1 MSRLCLV
8 LLLLCCALPAR
19 AQPPAPLDGED
30 LRLSLGAYA
39 EYYRDAGGKARLGD
53 ILALPAQAFAALRGD
68 HANFGKNA
76 AAWWFRVRL
85 DNRNG
90 TDLAGFLEI
99 NYPLLDDLK
108 VYLLTADGRIEQQES
123 GDLFAFSQR
132 PVQVRNFWFPLRL
145 PPGESTLLL
154 RVQSTSTVYVPLYF
168 STYAASAASQET
180 LMGFNGA
187 FYGVLFGL
195 FCYNLFLFV
204 SLREA
209 TYAWY
214 LLYNLSLGLFSASF
228 DGLLFKLLPG
238 HVALESAGIYLLMY
252 LSCLVSIQF
261 SRGYLYT
268 RRDFPR
274 LDRFLRGLL
283 LACVVLLASE
293 PLVGLRAWNVLASLT
308 VMLVSLSLLLA
319 GVHVWR
325 QGLRYGLYYI
335 LAWGALLLSF
345 LVTTAASLGFELFGL
360 FGSSVVKIGMTV
372 ELVTLSIGL
381 ADRINALKE
390 EGFRSRQAAEQ
401 ARVENEAKS
410 RFLAKMSHEIRTP
423 LNGVL
428 GMLQLLRD
436 TPLDR
441 GQAAY
446 VETIASSGSALMSV
460 INDILDYARIESGK
474 LHLER
479 IDFDLEELLS
489 DTLALFSAQA
499 VEKRLRLHLGL
510 DRGVPRRLNGD
521 PTRLRQVLMNL
532 LSNALKFTAEG
543 HVAVRVQRR
552 FDEGGHERLLYSVSD
567 SGIGISAQAQKTL
580 FESFSQADSSTT
592 RRYGGADDGRAHRG
606 EQRAGQG
613 HPVQRRPA
621 AQPRP
626 RRRRSGRTGATAATP
641 PGPAGQ
647 RGQPDPGL
655 PAGIAGALGTAGR
668 TLPAAETAERLPGGL
683 QRTAP
688 AGPGGAL
695 AGAAVDL
702 AGHPLCATGARPA
715 HPPAMPAAALPGPAA
730 ARRPAPAGPGPAG
743 GGEGPARS
751 PAGTVPG
758 AAPTARAEQ
767 RGGPGRTP
775 GRPMHPGRR
784 GQPGEPAGG
793 ARLPRQAR
801 LRGAPGRQRTARAG
815 RVPAR
820 SERHPVD
827 PDGWRD
833 AGNGRLRG
841 DPPDPPGGACPGL
854 AARTDRRPDRA
865 HPRRTPPGR
874 NRGWHGRLPRQAGGP
889 GGTLCH
895 PRTPARPALA
905 TGMTVRD
912 ASR

>member
-1 MSRLCLV
+1 MHVSTLPGPAV
-8 LLLLCCALPAR
+8 ALLRAAGPGAAAR
-19 AQPPAPLDGED
+19 AAGRRGPAPVPGE
-30 LRLSLGAYA
+30 YA

-499 VEKRLRLHLGL
+499 VETPAPASRPGQGRAAPPQRRPDAVAPGTDEPAQQCPQVHRRRPCRRARAAALR
-510 DRGVPRRLNGD
+510 RGR
-521 PTRLRQVLMNL
+521 TR
-532 LSNALKFTAEG
+532 APA
-543 HVAVRVQRR
+543 VQRQR
-552 FDEGGHERLLYSVSD
+552 QRHRDIRPGAEDPVRILLPGRLQHHPPL
-567 SGIGISAQAQKTL
+567 
-580 FESFSQADSSTT
+580 
-592 RRYGGADDGRAHRG
+592 RRQRPGPGDQPRAGADDGRAHRG

-626 RRRRSGRTGATAATP
+626 RRRRSG
-641 PGPAGQ
+641 
-647 RGQPDPGL
+647 
-655 PAGIAGALGTAGR
+655 
-668 TLPAAETAERLPGGL
+668 
-683 QRTAP
+683 
-688 AGPGGAL
+688 
-695 AGAAVDL
+695 
-702 AGHPLCATGARPA
+702 
-715 HPPAMPAAALPGPAA
+715 
-730 ARRPAPAGPGPAG
+730 
-743 GGEGPARS
+743 
-751 PAGTVPG
+751 
-758 AAPTARAEQ
+758 
-767 RGGPGRTP
+767 
-775 GRPMHPGRR
+775 
-784 GQPGEPAGG
+784 
-793 ARLPRQAR
+793 
-801 LRGAPGRQRTARAG
+801 
-815 RVPAR
+815 
-820 SERHPVD
+820 
-827 PDGWRD
+827 
-833 AGNGRLRG
+833 
-841 DPPDPPGGACPGL
+841 
-854 AARTDRRPDRA
+854 
-865 HPRRTPPGR
+865 
-874 NRGWHGRLPRQAGGP
+874 
-889 GGTLCH
+889 
-895 PRTPARPALA
+895 
-905 TGMTVRD
+905 
-912 ASR
+912 

>member
-90 TDLAGFLEI
+90 ADLAGFLEV

-154 RVQSTSTVYVPLYF
+154 RVQSSSTVYVPLYF

-499 VEKRLRLHLGL
+499 AEKRLRLHLGL

-552 FDEGGHERLLYSVSD
+552 FDEGGRERLLYSVSD

-592 RRYGGADDGRAHRG
+592 RRYGGSGLGLAISKRLVEALGGRIGVESRV
-606 EQRAGQG
+606 GQG
-613 HPVQRRPA
+613 STFWFEIELA
-621 AQPRP
+621 LASL
-626 RRRRSGRTGATAATP
+626 SGATP
-641 PGPAGQ
+641 PAASVSALEVLLVEDVALNREVAQGLLERDGHRVMLAEDAGPALALCRQ
-647 RGQPDPGL
+647 RRFDLILLDMHLPGMAGLELCAGIRRQLDGLNRATPVFAFTASIQPDMVRRYFA
-655 PAGIAGALGTAGR
+655 AGMQGVLGKPLRMDELRRALGEVGTGV
-668 TLPAAETAERLPGGL
+668 P
-683 QRTAP
+683 
-688 AGPGGAL
+688 AL
-695 AGAAVDL
+695 AADAALDRQMLETHRRLLGRHKLAGLLGNLLGSLDEQLPLLAEALDQVDL
-702 AGHPLCATGARPA
+702 AEAANIAHRLSGSCHSMGLVALGAGLGELERE
-715 HPPAMPAAALPGPAA
+715 AL
-730 ARRPAPAGPGPAG
+730 
-743 GGEGPARS
+743 
-751 PAGTVPG
+751 G
-758 AAPTARAEQ
+758 AAGVDPRAW
-767 RGGPGRTP
+767 
-775 GRPMHPGRR
+775 
-784 GQPGEPAGG
+784 G
-793 ARLPRQAR
+793 ARLGS
-801 LRGAPGRQRTARAG
+801 LRRDGAEALRRAG
-815 RVPAR
+815 FLGEAD
-820 SERHPVD
+820 SA
-827 PDGWRD
+827 
-833 AGNGRLRG
+833 AG
-841 DPPDPPGGACPGL
+841 
-854 AARTDRRPDRA
+854 
-865 HPRRTPPGR
+865 
-874 NRGWHGRLPRQAGGP
+874 
-889 GGTLCH
+889 
-895 PRTPARPALA
+895 
-905 TGMTVRD
+905 
-912 ASR
+912 

>member
-8 LLLLCCALPAR
+8 LLLLCCALPAQ

-30 LRLSLGAYA
+30 LRLSLGEYA

-401 ARVENEAKS
+401 AR
-410 RFLAKMSHEIRTP
+410 
-423 LNGVL
+423 
-428 GMLQLLRD
+428 
-436 TPLDR
+436 
-441 GQAAY
+441 
-446 VETIASSGSALMSV
+446 
-460 INDILDYARIESGK
+460 
-474 LHLER
+474 
-479 IDFDLEELLS
+479 
-489 DTLALFSAQA
+489 
-499 VEKRLRLHLGL
+499 
-510 DRGVPRRLNGD
+510 
-521 PTRLRQVLMNL
+521 LRQVLMNL

-552 FDEGGHERLLYSVSD
+552 FDEGGRERLLYSVSD

-592 RRYGGADDGRAHRG
+592 RRYGGSGLGLAISRELVQMMGGRIEVSSEPGKGTRFSVDLPLSPALDAGEADEVAQLLQH
-606 EQRAGQG
+606 
-613 HPVQRRPA
+613 RPA
-621 AQPRP
+621 LLASEDNLTLDCLQALLERWGLRVERCLQPRRLNAYLEDFSAPPLLVLAAPWPGPPSIWLDTLYAQLEQGQRILLLCPPQHCQDLPPHEGLRLLALAQPVAVKALREALLELYRE
-626 RRRRSGRTGATAATP
+626 RRRQPGRSS
-641 PGPAGQ
+641 
-647 RGQPDPGL
+647 
-655 PAGIAGALGTAGR
+655 
-668 TLPAAETAERLPGGL
+668 E
-683 QRTAP
+683 
-688 AGPGGAL
+688 
-695 AGAAVDL
+695 
-702 AGHPLCATGARPA
+702 
-715 HPPAMPAAALPGPAA
+715 
-730 ARRPAPAGPGPAG
+730 
-743 GGEGPARS
+743 
-751 PAGTVPG
+751 
-758 AAPTARAEQ
+758 AAPDERPDAPCILVAEDNPVNQ
-767 RGGPGRTP
+767 LVVRGFLAK
-775 GRPMHPGRR
+775 R
-784 GQPGEPAGG
+784 GYAV
-793 ARLPRQAR
+793 RL
-801 LRGAPGRQRTARAG
+801 
-815 RVPAR
+815 
-820 SERHPVD
+820 
-827 PDGWRD
+827 
-833 AGNGRLRG
+833 AGNGRLALDEYLR
-841 DPPDPPGGACPGL
+841 DPNGIQLILMDGEMPEMDGFEATRL
-854 AARTDRRPDRA
+854 IRREERAQGWPRVPIVALTAHILDEHRRAGIEAGMDAYLGKPVDRA
-865 HPRRTPPGR
+865 ELYATLE
-874 NRGWHGRLPRQAGGP
+874 RLLGQPSRQA
-889 GGTLCH
+889 
-895 PRTPARPALA
+895 
-905 TGMTVRD
+905 
-912 ASR
+912 

>member
-335 LAWGALLLSF
+335 LAWARCCCRSWSPPPPRW
-345 LVTTAASLGFELFGL
+345 AS
-360 FGSSVVKIGMTV
+360 
-372 ELVTLSIGL
+372 
-381 ADRINALKE
+381 NC
-390 EGFRSRQAAEQ
+390 
-401 ARVENEAKS
+401 
-410 RFLAKMSHEIRTP
+410 
-423 LNGVL
+423 
-428 GMLQLLRD
+428 
-436 TPLDR
+436 
-441 GQAAY
+441 
-446 VETIASSGSALMSV
+446 SACS
-460 INDILDYARIESGK
+460 
-474 LHLER
+474 
-479 IDFDLEELLS
+479 
-489 DTLALFSAQA
+489 
-499 VEKRLRLHLGL
+499 
-510 DRGVPRRLNGD
+510 
-521 PTRLRQVLMNL
+521 
-532 LSNALKFTAEG
+532 
-543 HVAVRVQRR
+543 
-552 FDEGGHERLLYSVSD
+552 
-567 SGIGISAQAQKTL
+567 
-580 FESFSQADSSTT
+580 
-592 RRYGGADDGRAHRG
+592 
-606 EQRAGQG
+606 
-613 HPVQRRPA
+613 
-621 AQPRP
+621 
-626 RRRRSGRTGATAATP
+626 
-641 PGPAGQ
+641 
-647 RGQPDPGL
+647 
-655 PAGIAGALGTAGR
+655 
-668 TLPAAETAERLPGGL
+668 
-683 QRTAP
+683 
-688 AGPGGAL
+688 
-695 AGAAVDL
+695 
-702 AGHPLCATGARPA
+702 
-715 HPPAMPAAALPGPAA
+715 AAAWS
-730 ARRPAPAGPGPAG
+730 
-743 GGEGPARS
+743 RS
-751 PAGTVPG
+751 A
-758 AAPTARAEQ
+758 
-767 RGGPGRTP
+767 
-775 GRPMHPGRR
+775 
-784 GQPGEPAGG
+784 
-793 ARLPRQAR
+793 
-801 LRGAPGRQRTARAG
+801 
-815 RVPAR
+815 
-820 SERHPVD
+820 
-827 PDGWRD
+827 
-833 AGNGRLRG
+833 
-841 DPPDPPGGACPGL
+841 
-854 AARTDRRPDRA
+854 
-865 HPRRTPPGR
+865 
-874 NRGWHGRLPRQAGGP
+874 
-889 GGTLCH
+889 
-895 PRTPARPALA
+895 
-905 TGMTVRD
+905 
-912 ASR
+912 

>member
-90 TDLAGFLEI
+90 ADLAGFLEV

-154 RVQSTSTVYVPLYF
+154 RVQSSSTVYVPLYF

-428 GMLQLLRD
+428 GMLQLLETTEQTRE
-436 TPLDR
+436 
-441 GQAAY
+441 QAEY
-446 VETIASSGSALMSV
+446 TALATESTEHLLKV
-460 INDILDYARIESGK
+460 INDILDFSRIERGA
-474 LHLER
+474 LE
-479 IDFDLEELLS
+479 LECIPFNLLELVQGSALVFQHS
-489 DTLALFSAQA
+489 AQQRGLALELQIQA
-499 VEKRLRLHLGL
+499 GL
-510 DRGVPRRLNGD
+510 ENIEVCGD
-521 PTRLRQVLMNL
+521 PTRIRQILVNL
-532 LSNALKFTAEG
+532 LGNALKFTEEG
-543 HVAVRVQRR
+543 AIHLSLEWQALDHDVLWLTCAV
-552 FDEGGHERLLYSVSD
+552 HD
-567 SGIGISAQAQKTL
+567 SGIGISPERLEHMFDAFQ
-580 FESFSQADSSTT
+580 QADSSIS
-592 RRYGGADDGRAHRG
+592 RRYGG
-606 EQRAGQG
+606 
-613 HPVQRRPA
+613 
-621 AQPRP
+621 
-626 RRRRSGRTGATAATP
+626 TGL
-641 PGPAGQ
+641 
-647 RGQPDPGL
+647 GL
-655 PAGIAGALGTAGR
+655 AIAR
-668 TLPAAETAERLPGGL
+668 TLAER
-683 QRTAP
+683 
-688 AGPGGAL
+688 
-695 AGAAVDL
+695 
-702 AGHPLCATGARPA
+702 
-715 HPPAMPAAALPGPAA
+715 M
-730 ARRPAPAGPGPAG
+730 
-743 GGEGPARS
+743 
-751 PAGTVPG
+751 
-758 AAPTARAEQ
+758 
-767 RGGPGRTP
+767 
-775 GRPMHPGRR
+775 
-784 GQPGEPAGG
+784 
-793 ARLPRQAR
+793 
-801 LRGAPGRQRTARAG
+801 
-815 RVPAR
+815 
-820 SERHPVD
+820 
-827 PDGWRD
+827 
-833 AGNGRLRG
+833 
-841 DPPDPPGGACPGL
+841 
-854 AARTDRRPDRA
+854 
-865 HPRRTPPGR
+865 
-874 NRGWHGRLPRQAGGP
+874 
-889 GGTLCH
+889 GGTLQAESKEGSGSTFTLEI
-895 PRTPARPALA
+895 PLPFQQSPAHRQQAAGDAAPIAAGQEILLVEDNPVNQTVIEAMLRSLGYRVTLVADGIQAVRSAERQRYDAILMDCRLPVLDGYSATREIRAQENGRRVPIIALTANALQGDRENCLQAGMNDYLAKPFKRAELQRILQRWIGSQPERPVTSNE
-905 TGMTVRD
+905 TGRGEPE
-912 ASR
+912 